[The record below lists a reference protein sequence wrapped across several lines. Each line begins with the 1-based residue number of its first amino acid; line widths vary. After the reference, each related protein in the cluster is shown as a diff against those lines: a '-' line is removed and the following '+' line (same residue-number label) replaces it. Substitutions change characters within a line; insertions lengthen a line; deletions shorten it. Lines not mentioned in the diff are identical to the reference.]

1 MSPTIETVQKNSHET
16 AAREKKSPA
25 VSPARKRA
33 ERIFGGQT
41 YDIARLIML
50 CSAGLTAVFGDPAT
64 STAIMAL
71 ITAQAAAGL
80 VRESRS
86 VSAAEKIDRAAE
98 PHVSL
103 RTENGTKSVPHSAL
117 HEGDI
122 FEIAEGGIFPRDSII
137 IETEGL
143 YCDESAL
150 TGSVFPAEK
159 TAYDG
164 EEIKDK
170 LGLKYIGYCG
180 TVVVKGRAVC
190 KAEGRG
196 SEVFRREK
204 PPRERTSLL
213 VTESRRRAE
222 TVFNI
227 TIAATAAISA
237 AAGIIRGGAALEQ
250 IPLALAAAAVCIP
263 ERLTAS
269 AELTSARLRR
279 LLFGKGM
286 IVRDTEALERL
297 GCTELILAD
306 LRGTVTE
313 RQRSVK
319 KLCIPADN
327 NNCYDFSEVTGRLTF
342 GRSEDGYMA
351 WENSALGETMICAA
365 VCCRARRSRKGN
377 AGARNRVTHYEGDG
391 TGCGA
396 DDAALLSLCAACGI
410 DRELLLLSKIGER
423 QDDPAPRC
431 VSVTCRVLGGEIRIY
446 TKGNPETIF
455 GLCGGV
461 FGTDDPTALRSAMKA
476 AELLSE
482 EGLGVTAFCET
493 VGGQTLLL
501 GMAGLWAPIPSQ
513 TTEAIRS
520 LRRMGVRTLMFTDDD
535 RTAAKAAAVSAGIL
549 TEGKR
554 CCTGSELDSMNDEQ
568 IEAVSGAMSVF
579 ARCEPRHKAR
589 IAGISEEM
597 RLFCAAA
604 VSTAEEAEMLSEKQT
619 LILACENL
627 PDSVKQQAE
636 VIVPQGCLEEL
647 SGAVKCGRAL
657 YGALRGRACLG
668 VELAMSIMTML
679 LFSAFSGMKPPVLPV
694 QLLLAALI
702 TEPAAASA
710 LTLVPPSGKLFGRSP
725 QSGGITGG
733 RRLLSEHLLRGL
745 VTAFSLTGGYTVL
758 LRCGSLTEA
767 RTATA
772 AALSLSRLL
781 AVIHIC
787 GGEKLPL
794 RTVVSVLIS
803 AGAIAA
809 VLTMP
814 ISAGAFGFAPLSFPK
829 LMIGMI
835 SAVMPSVFFR
845 AARSVRSARL
855 FGLHG
860 KYR

>member
-1 MSPTIETVQKNSHET
+1 MSTTIETEQKNTRESSP
-16 AAREKKSPA
+16 REKKSPA
-25 VSPARKRA
+25 VSSPRKRA
-33 ERIFGGQT
+33 ERIFKGQT
-41 YDIARLIML
+41 ADIARLITL

-64 STAIMAL
+64 SAAVMAL

-80 VRESRS
+80 IRESRCI
-86 VSAAEKIDRAAE
+86 SAAEKLDRAAE
-98 PHVSL
+98 PHAAL
-103 RTENGTKSVPHSAL
+103 RTENGTKLIPHSEL
-117 HEGDI
+117 REGDI

-137 IETEGL
+137 IETDGL
-143 YCDESAL
+143 YCDESTL
-150 TGSVFPAEK
+150 TGSASPAEK
-159 TAYDG
+159 TAYNG

-180 TVVVKGRAVC
+180 TVVVRGSAVC
-190 KAEGRG
+190 KAAGRG

-204 PPRERTSLL
+204 PPRDRTSLL

-222 TVFNI
+222 TIFNVVVAVG
-227 TIAATAAISA
+227 AAVSA
-237 AAGIIRGGAALEQ
+237 AAGIIRGGAVGEQ
-250 IPLALAAAAVCIP
+250 VPLALAAAAVCIP
-263 ERLTAS
+263 ERLTAA

-279 LLFGKGM
+279 LLFGKGI

-319 KLCIPADN
+319 KLCIPADGN
-327 NNCYDFSEVTGRLTF
+327 NSYDYSEVTGKLTF
-342 GRSEDGYMA
+342 GHSEDGYMA

-365 VCCRARRSRKGN
+365 VCSRAKRSRRGD
-377 AGARNRVTHYEGDG
+377 AGARNRRPYYEGGNTSD
-391 TGCGA
+391 GA

-410 DRELLLLSKIGER
+410 DRELLLLSKISER
-423 QDDPAPRC
+423 QDDPAPHC

-446 TKGNPETIF
+446 TKGDPETIF
-455 GLCGGV
+455 GLCVGV
-461 FGTDDPTALRSAMKA
+461 FGTDKPGALRSAMRT
-476 AELLSE
+476 AERLSA

-493 VGGQTLLL
+493 IGGQTLLL
-501 GMAGLWAPIPSQ
+501 GMAGLWAPIPAQ

-520 LRRMGVRTLMFTDDD
+520 LRRMGVRTLMFTEDD
-535 RTAAKAAAVSAGIL
+535 RTAAKAAATSAGIL

-554 CCTGSELDSMNDEQ
+554 CCTGGEIDAMNDEQ
-568 IEAVSGAMSVF
+568 IEAVSGTVTVF

-604 VSTAEEAEMLSEKQT
+604 VSTAAEAELLSEKQT

-668 VELAMSIMTML
+668 VELAAAIMTML
-679 LFSAFSGMKPPVLPV
+679 LLPAFLGMKPPLLPV

-710 LTLVPPSGKLFGRSP
+710 LTLIPPSGRLFRHSP
-725 QSGGITGG
+725 PGVGITGG
-733 RRLLSEHLLRGL
+733 RRLLSEHLVRGL
-745 VTAFSLTGGYTVL
+745 LTAFSLTGGFTVI
-758 LRCGSLTEA
+758 LRYGSLAEA

-772 AALSLSRLL
+772 AALALSRLL
-781 AVIHIC
+781 SIIHIC

-794 RTVVSVLIS
+794 RTVISVLIS
-803 AGAIAA
+803 AGVVAA
-809 VLTMP
+809 ALTVP
-814 ISAGAFGFAPLSFPK
+814 ISARAFGFAALTVPK
-829 LMIGMI
+829 LLTGII
-835 SAVMPSVFFR
+835 SAALPSVIFR
-845 AARSVRSARL
+845 AAGNLR
-855 FGLHG
+855 
-860 KYR
+860 KYK